1 MRDFRNFKPKST
13 CRQTSLGI
21 CQAAHRGRQAFFLW
35 CLSPELQV
43 SSFDVI
49 GSCERL
55 AGGSRGRI
63 VSTTSKALQTWYQ
76 VQVAVFPF
84 FLSKTNPFLQSRTP
98 PPSLDGVLS
107 TMCMCRVVCW
117 PVRCLG
123 LTEFPPA
130 KHAKLFSRTRTYRE
144 LPRLRAPRG
153 GSLVCTPAASIS
165 GVSSPSPQR
174 FVDARKAP
182 HARHHPYRA
191 AQQSEPPP

>member
-1 MRDFRNFKPKST
+1 MRGFRNFKPKST

-144 LPRLRAPRG
+144 LPPSACPPWWLPRVHTCCFHLRRVLSKSTA
-153 GSLVCTPAASIS
+153 VC
-165 GVSSPSPQR
+165 
-174 FVDARKAP
+174 
-182 HARHHPYRA
+182 
-191 AQQSEPPP
+191 